1 MSYSIITIITS
12 NEYVP
17 LCGQLVN
24 IHELETIKLNQNGNI
39 IYFTKRNIVPLT
51 EDSGLFHLDEEDKKL
66 EQENKG

>member
-66 EQENKG
+66 EQENKD